1 MYHNPITGQKHR
13 SWEVAHREIGKRISG
28 HTEGNYE
35 ETVSFSCYN
44 LNKNL
49 PAYRIKN
56 IFSPALEE
64 AYVDFDYKGRGASL
78 NYDLYA
84 YDPVQGVAIIQARQA
99 YRRAASHHMAT
110 RKTYFLCGQNEI
122 TGEYFRHPVSS
133 HKVRSACKLSKDKAR
148 ADVVRSIQCWLWE
161 VTPKQ
166 LNRSTRQGDLLL
178 VPASTPKSRE
188 SLGRSVLLGGS
199 HWLISDEIHAEKGR
213 YYALNPN
220 MAHTKGQ
227 HKTVSLDG
235 WYTIRIGREASA
247 WDFAQR
253 IGD

>member
-1 MYHNPITGQKHR
+1 MYHNPITGKNHR
-13 SWEVAHREIGKRISG
+13 SWEVAHREIGKKISG
-28 HTEGNYE
+28 HTAGKYE
-35 ETVSFSCYN
+35 EIAFFSCHNEVKIILAPIITN
-44 LNKNL
+44 L
-49 PAYRIKN
+49 
-56 IFSPALEE
+56 FSPALEE
-64 AYVDFDYKGRGASL
+64 TYVDFDRKGRGSAL

-84 YDPVQGVAIIQARQA
+84 YDPAQGVAIIQARQA
-99 YRRAASHHMAT
+99 YRRAASHYMAT

-122 TGEYFRHPVSS
+122 TKEYFRHPVSS
-133 HKVRSACKLSKDKAR
+133 HKVRSACKLSLDKTREDAIC
-148 ADVVRSIQCWLWE
+148 SIQCWLWE

-166 LNRSTRQGDLLL
+166 LEKSTRQGDLLL
-178 VPASTPKSRE
+178 VPASTPKSSE

-199 HWLISDEIHAEKGR
+199 HWLISDEIHAVKGR

-220 MAHTKGQ
+220 MAHIKGQ
-227 HKTVSLDG
+227 HKTVALDG